1 MEKLRYLNKKINH
14 QERKNFSNWWYEQIN
29 IYGQEIEY
37 YTNQTSLS
45 SAYQFY
51 GENIDVGFGQPNKMV
66 VLLNLNND
74 SYLLS
79 KFGIIA
85 DSDMTGVIHP
95 KGFTKYYGLSSEP
108 KPGDLMVLSEF
119 GSDRLNYPKRG
130 ATVYEIT
137 EIKDEFEYNPIA
149 GHYVWFFKARRYDYS
164 YETGGPG
171 SGQGNTPVD
180 DNDSTEEAAKINF
193 DYLEDNP
200 CSNTSV
206 YGEY

>member
-1 MEKLRYLNKKINH
+1 MEKLRYLNKRINH

-29 IYGQEIEY
+29 IYGQEIDY
-37 YTNQTSLS
+37 YTNQTTLS

-51 GENIDVGFGQPNKMV
+51 GENIDVGFGDPNKMV

-95 KGFTKYYGLSSEP
+95 KAFTSYYGLSSEP
-108 KPGDLMVLSEF
+108 KTGDLMMLSEF
-119 GSDRLNYPKRG
+119 GSDRLNYPRRG
-130 ATVYEIT
+130 ATVYEIS
-137 EIKDEFEYNPIA
+137 EVIDEFQGNPIA

-164 YETGGPG
+164 HEVGSPG

-180 DNDSTEEAAKINF
+180 DNDSTEEASKINF
-193 DYLEDNP
+193 DYLDDNA
-200 CSNTSV
+200 CSNPSV